1 MSKSSEIWIPTPM
14 ELEAEAAEETE
25 QARPRKARRRGGV
38 LKVAPNVGDAETL
51 SQDAPRR
58 RRR

>member
-1 MSKSSEIWIPTPM
+1 VSESSEIWIPTPM

-25 QARPRKARRRGGV
+25 QGRPRKSRRRTGA
-38 LKVAPNVGDAETL
+38 LKVAPNVGEAGTQSDE
-51 SQDAPRR
+51 DPRR